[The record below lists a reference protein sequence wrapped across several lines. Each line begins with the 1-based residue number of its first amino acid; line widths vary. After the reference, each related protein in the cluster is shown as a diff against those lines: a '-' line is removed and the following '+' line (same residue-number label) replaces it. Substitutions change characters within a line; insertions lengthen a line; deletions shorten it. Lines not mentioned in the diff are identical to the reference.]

1 MIKVTRKMDPFHT
14 SVHIYVHLSTNIS
27 TCITKNEFK
36 ARVDLQKKKSLS
48 HGILF
53 FFFTPI
59 VCDLLFVT
67 CIPLDAYKDDGVGE
81 VTPSRRQKNGGG
93 VVFFCWWTDLSD
105 FFSPFFVVLWFC
117 SIFFDIFEDGNGI
130 NLLHQTGIQ
139 RLEVL
144 RLNGDRGEGCQ
155 GQSLTGMIACHP
167 FWGIKQAANP
177 WDI

>member
-81 VTPSRRQKNGGG
+81 VTPSRRQKNGG
-93 VVFFCWWTDLSD
+93 VSF
-105 FFSPFFVVLWFC
+105 FFVGGRIFQIFFLRFLLFYGFVPYF
-117 SIFFDIFEDGNGI
+117 SIFLKMAMASTF
-130 NLLHQTGIQ
+130 
-139 RLEVL
+139 
-144 RLNGDRGEGCQ
+144 C
-155 GQSLTGMIACHP
+155 
-167 FWGIKQAANP
+167 IKREYK
-177 WDI
+177 DLKF